1 MSKENQ
7 IKITAISFFSDVKK
21 TLNLKTVYDGPQY
34 LSTIAYVIVKNIYLI
49 IFSKSW

>member
-21 TLNLKTVYDGPQY
+21 TLNLKTVYDGPLY
-34 LSTIAYVIVKNIYLI
+34 LSTIVVIVKNIYLI

>member
-1 MSKENQ
+1 ML
-7 IKITAISFFSDVKK
+7 KK

-34 LSTIAYVIVKNIYLI
+34 LFTVAYDIVKNIYLI